1 VILFILLI
9 LVIAVLVKYIFLM
22 SADCC
27 NQTSSTARSLLWLA
41 LGINASMF
49 AVEVIA
55 GLIAGSVSLHADA
68 LDFLGDSFN
77 YAISIAV
84 LTLALTWRARAAL
97 LKGATMG
104 VLGLWVIGEAA
115 WHVYIGRIPEPIV
128 MGAVGLAALLANAI
142 VALMLYRFRDSEA
155 NLRSAWICSRN
166 DVIGNLAVL
175 LAALGV
181 FGTRALWPDVVVA
194 MAMATLALQ
203 GGVTVIRQSLDELSR
218 SQSLVARQGGF
229 VSTRPSYE

>member
-1 VILFILLI
+1 
-9 LVIAVLVKYIFLM
+9 M
-22 SADCC
+22 SASCC
-27 NQTSSTARSLLWLA
+27 NHTLSAARPLLWLA

-104 VLGLWVIGEAA
+104 VLGVWVIGEAA
-115 WHVYIGRIPEPIV
+115 WHIYIGRVPEPIV
-128 MGAVGLAALLANAI
+128 MGAVGFAALLANGV
-142 VALMLYRFRDSEA
+142 VALMLYRFRDYEA

-166 DVIGNLAVL
+166 DVLGNLAVL
-175 LAALGV
+175 VAALGV
-181 FGTRALWPDVVVA
+181 FGTGTLWPDVIVA
-194 MAMATLALQ
+194 VLMATLALQ
-203 GGVTVIRQSLDELSR
+203 GSVTVVRQSLDELSR
-218 SQSLVARQGGF
+218 RPSLVVEEGR
-229 VSTRPSYE
+229 

>member
-1 VILFILLI
+1 
-9 LVIAVLVKYIFLM
+9 
-22 SADCC
+22 
-27 NQTSSTARSLLWLA
+27 
-41 LGINASMF
+41 MF

-84 LTLALTWRARAAL
+84 LNLALTWRARAAL

-104 VLGLWVIGEAA
+104 VLGIWVIGEAA
-115 WHVYIGRIPEPIV
+115 WLIYIGHVPEPVV
-128 MGAVGLAALLANAI
+128 MGAVGFAALLANAV
-142 VALMLYRFRDSEA
+142 VALMLYRFRDREA

-166 DVIGNLAVL
+166 DALGNLAVL

-181 FGTRALWPDVVVA
+181 FGTSTLWPDVIVA
-194 MAMATLALQ
+194 VLMATLALQ
-203 GGVTVIRQSLDELSR
+203 GSVSVVRQSLDELSR
-218 SQSLVARQGGF
+218 RHSLVVEEGR
-229 VSTRPSYE
+229 

>member
-1 VILFILLI
+1 
-9 LVIAVLVKYIFLM
+9 M
-22 SADCC
+22 STDCC
-27 NQTSSTARSLLWLA
+27 NHISSAARPLLWLA

-84 LTLALTWRARAAL
+84 LTMALSWRARAAL

-115 WHVYIGRIPEPIV
+115 WHIYIDRVPEPIV
-128 MGAVGLAALLANAI
+128 MGAVGFAALLANAV
-142 VALMLYRFRDSEA
+142 VAVMLYRFRNSEA

-166 DVIGNLAVL
+166 DVLGNFAVL

-181 FGTRALWPDVVVA
+181 FGTGTLWPDVVVA

-203 GGVTVIRQSLDELSR
+203 GSVSVVRQSLDELNR
-218 SQSLVARQGGF
+218 QSLVAEEGR
-229 VSTRPSYE
+229 

>member
-1 VILFILLI
+1 
-9 LVIAVLVKYIFLM
+9 M
-22 SADCC
+22 SVSCC
-27 NQTSSTARSLLWLA
+27 NHTLSAARPLLWLA

-49 AVEVIA
+49 AIEVVA
-55 GLIAGSVSLHADA
+55 GLITGSVSLHADA

-84 LTLALTWRARAAL
+84 LSLALTWRARAAL
-97 LKGATMG
+97 LKGTTMG

-115 WHVYIGRIPEPIV
+115 WHIYIGRVPEPII
-128 MGAVGLAALLANAI
+128 MGVVGFAAFLANSV

-166 DVIGNLAVL
+166 DVLGNLAVL

-181 FGTRALWPDVVVA
+181 FGTGALWPDIVVA
-194 MAMATLALQ
+194 LVMAMLALQ
-203 GGVTVIRQSLDELSR
+203 GSVTVRVLSTKISTASAARLTR
-218 SQSLVARQGGF
+218 SISAR
-229 VSTRPSYE
+229 TALT

>member
-1 VILFILLI
+1 LGSLILLI
-9 LVIAVLVKYIFLM
+9 LMILVIAALVKYIFLM

-27 NQTSSTARSLLWLA
+27 NHTLSTARPLLWLA

-49 AVEVIA
+49 AVEVVA

-84 LTLALTWRARAAL
+84 LSLALTWRARAAL

-115 WHVYIGRIPEPIV
+115 WHIYIDRVPALSIKISIAS
-128 MGAVGLAALLANAI
+128 AVRLTRSIAART
-142 VALMLYRFRDSEA
+142 AL
-155 NLRSAWICSRN
+155 
-166 DVIGNLAVL
+166 
-175 LAALGV
+175 
-181 FGTRALWPDVVVA
+181 T
-194 MAMATLALQ
+194 
-203 GGVTVIRQSLDELSR
+203 
-218 SQSLVARQGGF
+218 
-229 VSTRPSYE
+229 